1 LAIGLDR
8 DFIDESSPKEL
19 KPYVKAYK
27 IQQKERDADN
37 WRLGIYFM
45 QAMTVCFNFSKEERK
60 YFDRPLI
67 EDMEYKQSPQYRI
80 DLQKQLM
87 ATLETMQKNFER
99 SKKNGN

>member
-1 LAIGLDR
+1 MG
-8 DFIDESSPKEL
+8 
-19 KPYVKAYK
+19 V
-27 IQQKERDADN
+27 
-37 WRLGIYFM
+37 
-45 QAMTVCFNFSKEERK
+45 SKEERK